1 MFVIQKE
8 QHGNKC
14 LSVRDQIKSQ
24 TSHQRRKQQPTPV
37 FLPRKFHGQRSL
49 ADYSPWGRKKSDM
62 TEHAHHTK
70 QYHHLL
76 KAKVNLYVLTIK
88 DVLIILL
95 NVKKLFLDKT
105 YFFNPKELYT
115 SICICKQTYGI
126 Q

>member
-24 TSHQRRKQQPTPV
+24 TSHRRRKRQPTPV
-37 FLPRKFHGQRSL
+37 FLPGKFHGQRSL

-62 TEHAHHTK
+62 TEHTYHTT

-76 KAKVNLYVLTIK
+76 KAIGKSVCTHYKRCPYYTAECKKVVSGQNI
-88 DVLIILL
+88 
-95 NVKKLFLDKT
+95 
-105 YFFNPKELYT
+105 FF
-115 SICICKQTYGI
+115 
-126 Q
+126 